1 MGNGSNAA
9 GKSAR
14 KPVKVKTIIIIAV
27 IVLLILAVVL
37 VASSVSMMSGMT
49 YAETSKLEKKNL
61 ENTVSVSGIVESS
74 TFKSVA
80 SNLSYNVETV
90 NVEVGDKV
98 KKGDILCTL
107 NTDDLQD
114 QILQQQASID
124 AGNISSEYSISEAEK
139 SYNETLAKINDG
151 TYPEIYN
158 AKNTLDN
165 AQSVL
170 DKAEAKYKE
179 QSEIAGTDRDS
190 QLVSAE
196 NSVESAK
203 SELDYAYADY
213 TETKEEVENEDY
225 SSIKQLKEA
234 YDEAKKEYNS
244 RHSADKNE
252 KLRQA
257 REKYETALE
266 YYKYLSAMYSSDP
279 SIVSADS
286 VAEAKAAAEA
296 AKAEL
301 AELEV
306 KYDVKNTED
315 AYEQALDSYTEAK
328 ANIDAAN
335 KSKLTNAERTYE
347 RAKSSYETA
356 QKNLE
361 LVKNGNDI
369 SLKEYKDAV
378 TEAQKS
384 LDSANENY
392 SIAVKNAESTLASL
406 KASADREKMVSEN
419 NSQIVA
425 LDILM
430 KKLDEAVITAP
441 CDGTVTS
448 VNALEGSA
456 AVGTLFIIEDTDNLK
471 MTATVKEYS
480 VGELKEGMDVTVKA
494 SALGDKE
501 FDGVISKIAPTAVK
515 GPDGKSDGTSSFSI
529 EVLIR
534 DTKDSGMLIGMTA
547 KMTAVTDSAENVF
560 AVGYDALVEDSDGS
574 SYIFAADSLQQG
586 TAAARRIDVETG
598 FESDAEIEIISDELT
613 EGMEIINNGGD
624 MTDGGVVIIANELA
638 AAVAA
643 Q

>member
-1 MGNGSNAA
+1 MVNGSNAA

-27 IVLLILAVVL
+27 IVLLVLAVVL

-158 AKNTLDN
+158 AKITLDN

-257 REKYETALE
+257 REKYESALG
-266 YYKYLSAMYSSDP
+266 YYKYLSAIYSSDP
-279 SIVSADS
+279 TIVSADS

-301 AELEV
+301 AELEA

-384 LDSANENY
+384 LDSAKENY

-406 KASADREKMVSEN
+406 KAAADREKMVSEN

-480 VGELKEGMDVTVKA
+480 VGELKEGMDVVVKA